1 MVVKITIKDV
11 EYNIKELTYMQGL
24 DVEEIRKESMKGA
37 IRKIIELATDIP
49 AEEID
54 KLSMKE
60 GIAVQKAINKV
71 NEFEDFQESGQ
82 QEKGN

>member
-1 MVVKITIKDV
+1 VKITIKDV